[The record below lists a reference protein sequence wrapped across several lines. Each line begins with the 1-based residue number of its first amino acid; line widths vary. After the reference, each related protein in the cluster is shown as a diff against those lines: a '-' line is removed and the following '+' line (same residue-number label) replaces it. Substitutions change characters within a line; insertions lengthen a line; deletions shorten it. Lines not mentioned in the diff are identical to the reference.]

1 MYVFGGL
8 VWGSLALFIAA
19 VLRTRQ
25 RSSDAGRTDNATRA
39 LAILG
44 GILWA
49 ALAFYTNSILYLI
62 PAPDTW
68 APVMMLVMEAPLIA
82 LVIHWLTFRSL
93 RVRRSVLGLGLA
105 IASSMLATALIVLIV
120 ESRMAWGP

>member
-8 VWGSLALFIAA
+8 AWGSLALFIAA
-19 VLRTRQ
+19 VLRARQ
-25 RSSDAGRTDNATRA
+25 RSPDAACTDNATRA

-49 ALAFYTNSILYLI
+49 ALAFYTNSILYFL
-62 PAPDTW
+62 PAPEKW

-82 LVIHWLTFRSL
+82 LVIHWLIFRS
-93 RVRRSVLGLGLA
+93 VRIRQSVLGLGLA
-105 IASSMLATALIVLIV
+105 IASLVLATALIVLIV